1 MSPSPTPP
9 NASPAPNTI
18 DAAAAATPPE
28 GVAVQP
34 LTPEGRESLIEFPSA
49 FPIKVVGSN
58 EDGFVHAITHIAR
71 QFDSTFDAS
80 TIELRHITRAEVLA
94 ADELMLSS
102 ATKEVLPITTLDGQP
117 VGTGQPGP
125 VYQKLYAAYQRD
137 KDALFNA

>member
-1 MSPSPTPP
+1 MSSNPTPP

-18 DAAAAATPPE
+18 DAAAAAAPPE

-80 TIELRHITRAEVLA
+80 TIELRESGGGKYLGVTITVLA
-94 ADELMLSS
+94 TSRAQLDELYRALSTHPM
-102 ATKEVLPITTLDGQP
+102 ARWVL
-117 VGTGQPGP
+117 
-125 VYQKLYAAYQRD
+125 
-137 KDALFNA
+137 